1 MALLHS
7 STSVFYGF
15 SLLGSM
21 LLQRC
26 WCWGEG
32 GGGVLGVGDTFS
44 GKPSSGVD
52 GWESLPGR
60 MMAVA
65 AEVAN
70 ICVFPSFPLFLSS
83 LRQAL

>member
-1 MALLHS
+1 M
-7 STSVFYGF
+7 VFLY
-15 SLLGSM
+15 LGSFLY

-32 GGGVLGVGDTFS
+32 RGVLGVGDTFL

-65 AEVAN
+65 AEIAN